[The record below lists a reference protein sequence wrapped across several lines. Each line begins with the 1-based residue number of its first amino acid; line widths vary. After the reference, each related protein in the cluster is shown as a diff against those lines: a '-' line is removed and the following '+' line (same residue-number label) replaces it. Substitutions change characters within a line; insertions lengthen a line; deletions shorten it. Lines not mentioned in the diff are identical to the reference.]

1 MNLQIVAGILAIFFL
16 TVAVAK
22 SIAKAAAKREALRKS
37 AERSGAGASV
47 SLHNPYPGKGPEVE
61 PAEEAP
67 AEDAPAVSAPAD
79 VAPAV
84 KAQQPETHPIPAA
97 TTQLPPHDSIY
108 KWN

>member
-67 AEDAPAVSAPAD
+67 AEEPAGAEPAPAE
-79 VAPAV
+79 V
-84 KAQQPETHPIPAA
+84 KE
-97 TTQLPPHDSIY
+97 
-108 KWN
+108 